1 MKLPKFIQQELLN
14 VKPTSIYTLS
24 VVNIGYKIMNQENN
38 KFNITDW
45 LILYSSMFLIAF
57 MLPGAVFAL
66 YAGLFTAEALLTS
79 YSLAHIFSVAIGGYV
94 YRKKL
99 QKLRENKSPSDYKK
113 LRIPVLIFGG
123 AIFLLLMFLY
133 L

>member
-1 MKLPKFIQQELLN
+1 
-14 VKPTSIYTLS
+14 
-24 VVNIGYKIMNQENN
+24 
-38 KFNITDW
+38 
-45 LILYSSMFLIAF
+45 MFLVAF

-66 YAGLFTAEALLTS
+66 YTGLFKAKALLTS
-79 YSLAHIFSVAIGGYV
+79 YSLAHFFAVAIGGYV

-99 QKLRENKSPSDYKK
+99 QKLRESKSPSDYKR